1 MDVFRQLVPEDVR
14 LHAEWLKV
22 MLKRN
27 RDNNLPCFLSP
38 AVFNS
43 IVAGMIKDQIA
54 PLCTALLEQTRTAV
68 SSLIGDIVKE
78 SVADDRFPRLKI
90 FLLSSIEESAEKLFA
105 FASTRVTELLEAES
119 HPYSQNHYLFEN
131 IAKKRNERLQRALT
145 KALQTAGGGS
155 GKIDVATAN
164 AVIQSA
170 FERNRRM
177 SMEDHV
183 AEEMLI
189 ILDAYGKV
197 SAKRLIDEVP
207 MIAMM
212 LLSTK
217 LHKDFET
224 CARSVTD
231 SKLKELMAERSDILS
246 RRAKAKEQLLAM
258 EKAQEIF
265 RELSADLLV
274 GV

>member
-1 MDVFRQLVPEDVR
+1 
-14 LHAEWLKV
+14 
-22 MLKRN
+22 
-27 RDNNLPCFLSP
+27 
-38 AVFNS
+38 
-43 IVAGMIKDQIA
+43 
-54 PLCTALLEQTRTAV
+54 
-68 SSLIGDIVKE
+68 
-78 SVADDRFPRLKI
+78 
-90 FLLSSIEESAEKLFA
+90 
-105 FASTRVTELLEAES
+105 
-119 HPYSQNHYLFEN
+119 
-131 IAKKRNERLQRALT
+131 
-145 KALQTAGGGS
+145 
-155 GKIDVATAN
+155 
-164 AVIQSA
+164 
-170 FERNRRM
+170 M

-197 SAKRLIDEVP
+197 SAKRLRVIDEVP

-265 RELSADLLV
+265 RELCADLMV
-274 GV
+274 G